1 MLSNRTTN
9 FIALAALLGTVWTSV
24 ATSTADGGFYGTYRV
39 RSDCVT
45 PTFDQDV
52 TVGTTN
58 NDITSPSGLTYQQL
72 GFPSNTLKLGD
83 ENSGTISGGIYRV
96 CENTFKDGI
105 LDDSF
110 LYSCRNNNAFVCNI
124 YFEAK

>member
-9 FIALAALLGTVWTSV
+9 AVALIALLGTIWTSV

-39 RSDCVT
+39 RSDCVA
-45 PTFDQDV
+45 PTFDEDV

-58 NDITSPSGLTYQQL
+58 NQITSPSGLDYLDL

-83 ENSGTISGGIYRV
+83 KNSGTMSNGSYRV

-105 LDDSF
+105 IDDSF
-110 LYSCRNNNAFVCNI
+110 LYSCSDSGSFVCNI